1 MTESEAKNMFSPA
14 CPVFFFLIMS
24 LALPIPANG
33 QQFMRAESEEEVETE
48 PSTAVLFPWF
58 AEILGVL
65 VFFFM
70 TRYFRLLPF
79 TAIMFLLGTFMGVG
93 AQRLSNENH
102 LTESISQWEKI
113 NSEVLLLVFLPGLI
127 FRDAF
132 TLNVRLFSLAI
143 NQLVLLAFIMVL
155 AGTCL
160 TALVG
165 FYILPYGW
173 SWSLCMTLGSILA
186 ATDPVAVSSLLNEVG
201 APPRLKIHI
210 SGESLL
216 NDGSS
221 YVFFVIFSSLFLAQ
235 IGIPGLGEEI
245 DTAQGFAIFFRM
257 ALGGTALGLAFG
269 LGLTLI
275 LFCLNRRLNVEE
287 NVMQVIASITFAYL
301 AYYSAGKQTKLLCS

>member
-1 MTESEAKNMFSPA
+1 MAKMQSEAKSTMLSPGRGA
-14 CPVFFFLIMS
+14 FFFLIML
-24 LALPIPANG
+24 LALPILANG
-33 QQFMRAESEEEVETE
+33 QEASHEESEVEEETE
-48 PSTAVLFPWF
+48 PATAVLFPWF
-58 AEILGVL
+58 SEILGVL

-70 TRYFRLLPF
+70 TRYIRLFPF

-93 AQRLSNENH
+93 AVRLMNDNH
-102 LTESISQWEKI
+102 LKESIFQWGYI

-132 TLNVRLFSLAI
+132 TLNVRLFVLAF
-143 NQLVLLAFIMVL
+143 NQLLLLAFVMVL

-165 FYILPYGW
+165 FYILPYDW
-173 SWSLCMTLGSILA
+173 SWNLSMTLGSILA

-216 NDGSS
+216 NDGSA
-221 YVFFVIFSSLFLAQ
+221 YVFFVIFSSLFLVEL
-235 IGIPGLGEEI
+235 GIPGLGEEI
-245 DTAQGFAIFFRM
+245 DVAEGFAIFFRM
-257 ALGGTALGLAFG
+257 ALGGAALGLAFG

-275 LFCLNRRLNVEE
+275 FYCLNRRLNVEE
-287 NVMQVIASITFAYL
+287 NVMQVLASVTIAYL
-301 AYYSAGKQTKLLCS
+301 TYYSAGKTAM